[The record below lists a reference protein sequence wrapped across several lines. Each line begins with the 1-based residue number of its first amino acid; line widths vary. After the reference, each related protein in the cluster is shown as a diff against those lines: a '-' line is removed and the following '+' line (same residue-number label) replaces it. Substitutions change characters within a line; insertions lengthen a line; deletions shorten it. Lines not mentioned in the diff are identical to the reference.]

1 MRLNVVV
8 AVSENWGIGKGGGLP
23 WKIKKDMEFFKTVT
37 TKAHPGKV
45 FSLKINPGLKNAV
58 VMGRVT
64 WESIPE
70 SFKPL
75 KDRINIVVS
84 STLSHAPSFVQIVPS
99 FNAAIDLLYNEEFS
113 SIVDEVFI
121 IGGYR
126 LYKEALKQS
135 IYPVRIYCTHILS
148 EVDCDTYFPK
158 VDWDKLKKVD
168 LPDIPADTFTENG
181 FTFKFCVYDVP
192 SEQFI

>member
-1 MRLNVVV
+1 
-8 AVSENWGIGKGGGLP
+8 
-23 WKIKKDMEFFKTVT
+23 MEFFKSVT
-37 TKAHPGKV
+37 TKAR
-45 FSLKINPGLKNAV
+45 PGLKNAV

-84 STLSHAPSFVQIVPS
+84 STLSHAPPCVLIVPNL
-99 FNAAIDLLYNEEFS
+99 NAVIDLLYDEEFS

-121 IGGYR
+121 IGGHS

-135 IYPVRIYCTHILS
+135 IIPVRIYCTHILN

-158 VDWDKLKKVD
+158 VDWGKLKKVD

-181 FTFKFCVYDVP
+181 FTYKFCVYDVP
-192 SEQFI
+192 SGQFM

>member
-23 WKIKKDMEFFKTVT
+23 WKIKKDMEFFKSIT
-37 TKAHPGKV
+37 TKAH
-45 FSLKINPGLKNAV
+45 PGLKNAV
-58 VMGRVT
+58 VMGRLT

-84 STLSHAPSFVQIVPS
+84 STLSHAPPRVQIVPNL
-99 FNAAIDLLYNEEFS
+99 NAAIDLLYSEEFS

-121 IGGYR
+121 IGGHR
-126 LYKEALKQS
+126 LYEEALKQS
-135 IYPVRIYCTHILS
+135 IYPVRIYCTHILN

-158 VDWDKLKKVD
+158 LDWSKLKKVD
-168 LPDIPADTFTENG
+168 LPDIPAGTFTENG
-181 FTFKFCVYDVP
+181 FTYKFCVYDVP